1 MEKNEYR
8 LRLRRALGNSS
19 AELCDEVMHAFEEY
33 YAEELG
39 SGKHPQDILDS
50 FGSPEDLAKEL
61 VRKRRQTSADSFN
74 AVWTQKQ
81 NDLNRTYT
89 YNRSTIAVCVL
100 LVLFCVVFWILFL
113 SGNMFGSN

>member
-19 AELCDEVMHAFEEY
+19 AELSEEVMHAFEEY
-33 YAEELG
+33 YAEELS

-50 FGSPEDLAKEL
+50 FGSPEDLAAEL

-81 NDLNRTYT
+81 NDLNR
-89 YNRSTIAVCVL
+89 STIAVCVL

-113 SGNMFGSN
+113 SRNMFGSN

>member
-39 SGKHPQDILDS
+39 SGKHPQPANKKS
-50 FGSPEDLAKEL
+50 MGS
-61 VRKRRQTSADSFN
+61 
-74 AVWTQKQ
+74 
-81 NDLNRTYT
+81 
-89 YNRSTIAVCVL
+89 
-100 LVLFCVVFWILFL
+100 
-113 SGNMFGSN
+113 